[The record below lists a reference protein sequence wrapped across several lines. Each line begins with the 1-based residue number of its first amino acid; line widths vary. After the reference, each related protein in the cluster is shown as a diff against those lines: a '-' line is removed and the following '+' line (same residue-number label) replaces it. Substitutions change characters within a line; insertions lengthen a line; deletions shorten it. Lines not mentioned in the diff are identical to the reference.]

1 MSPHATN
8 QWQFSGTAETCESCR
23 APMVAPV
30 PPRWVATFRGPLTG
44 GVIVLHTPCCVALAE
59 ARRDATAYSVAH
71 P

>member
-1 MSPHATN
+1 
-8 QWQFSGTAETCESCR
+8 
-23 APMVAPV
+23 MVDPV